1 MAFKFIKIP
10 DKNNRHDVAS
20 VEICVDS
27 GEVTLAELVEVF
39 SAFLRACDFSL
50 NDLEI
55 VQKETELKDSD
66 EVV

>member
-10 DKNNRHDVAS
+10 DENNRHDVAS

-27 GEVTLAELVEVF
+27 GEVTLDELVEVF